1 MHKSDLQLLYDYH
14 YWANARILKAAGALS
29 QEQFSAPAQHSWGG
43 LRGTLVHA
51 LSAESIWRKRCQEQ
65 GSATRALSEED
76 FPTFAALLT
85 RWQTEETAMRGYIES
100 LDDDIINQPLRYAM
114 TDGTVHETILWQILM
129 QVVNHGTQHRAE
141 CAAMLTELGHSPGN
155 LDLLVYLREQKK

>member
-14 YWANARILKAAGALS
+14 YWANARLLNTAAALS
-29 QEQFSAPAQHSWGG
+29 PAQFSAPAQHGWGG
-43 LRGTLVHA
+43 LRSTLVHA
-51 LSAESIWRKRCQEQ
+51 LSAESIWRKRCQAP
-65 GSATRALSEED
+65 GSPTAFLREED
-76 FPTFAALLT
+76 FPTFSALCA
-85 RWQTEETAMRGYIES
+85 RWQTEEAAMRGYIDS
-100 LDDDIINQPLRYAM
+100 LDDSVINQSIRYAT
-114 TDGTVHETILWQILM
+114 TDGTVYENILWTILM